1 MNRTFTSVLVDNFWK
16 VKNKTLELKS
26 VGTDDP

>member
-16 VKNKTLELKS
+16 VENKTLELTS
-26 VGTDDP
+26 VCTDDP